1 LLLVLK
7 EREKA
12 VLFADRVDAGKH
24 LASALKN
31 VVDKDAI
38 VLAIPRGGVVVGYE
52 VAEALGLP
60 LDVIIPRKI
69 GAPSQPELAIGAM
82 TEDGT
87 VLLDERLLERLRVS
101 DYYIKEES
109 AAQKLEIQ
117 RRLKLYRGDFPY
129 PSLANRDVILV
140 DDGIATGSTM
150 KAALASVRKRG
161 AKTVVVAVP
170 VGPPSTIMELER
182 EADRVV
188 CLHTPESFYA
198 IGQFYRDFT
207 QTRDEEVTRLLTLS
221 RSKEVIETSEKEENV
236 VRIPVDG
243 DFIEGN

>member
-7 EREKA
+7 EREKV
-12 VLFADRVDAGKH
+12 VLFADRGDAGKH
-24 LASALKN
+24 LASALRDL
-31 VVDKDAI
+31 VDKDDI

-52 VAEALGLP
+52 IAKTLGLP

-87 VLLDERLLERLRVS
+87 VLLDERLVERLQVS

-117 RRLKLYRGDFPY
+117 RRLKLYRGDVPY

-150 KAALASVRKRG
+150 KAALASVRIRG
-161 AKTVVVAVP
+161 AKTVVVAIP
-170 VGPPSTIMELER
+170 VGPPSTIRELE
-182 EADRVV
+182 EKADHVV
-188 CLHTPESFYA
+188 CLYTPEPFYA

-207 QTRDEEVTRLLTLS
+207 QTSDEEVTRLLTLI
-221 RSKEVIETSEKEENV
+221 KEQ
-236 VRIPVDG
+236 RG
-243 DFIEGN
+243 D

>member
-1 LLLVLK
+1 M
-7 EREKA
+7 
-12 VLFADRVDAGKH
+12 VLFSDRVDAGRR
-24 LASALKN
+24 LVSALRGL
-31 VVDKDAI
+31 VDKDAI

-52 VAEALGLP
+52 VAKALEFP

-69 GAPSQPELAIGAM
+69 GAPSNPELAIGAM

-87 VLLDERLLERLRVS
+87 VLLDERLVEQLQVS
-101 DYYIKEES
+101 DYYIKKES
-109 AAQKLEIQ
+109 VAQKLEIQ

-161 AKTVVVAVP
+161 AKTVVVAIP
-170 VGPPSTIMELER
+170 VGPPSTIAELER

-188 CLHTPESFYA
+188 CLHAPKSFYA
-198 IGQFYRDFT
+198 LGQFYRDFT
-207 QTRDEEVTRLLTLS
+207 QTQDEEVTRLLKLV
-221 RSKEVIETSEKEENV
+221 KEQ
-236 VRIPVDG
+236 RG
-243 DFIEGN
+243 D

>member
-1 LLLVLK
+1 M
-7 EREKA
+7 
-12 VLFADRVDAGKH
+12 VLFADRVDAGKR
-24 LASALKN
+24 LVSAL
-31 VVDKDAI
+31 VDLVDKNAI

-52 VAEALGLP
+52 VAKAFGLP

-69 GAPSQPELAIGAM
+69 GAPSQPELAIGAV

-87 VLLDERLLERLRVS
+87 VLLDERLVERLRVS

-109 AAQKLEIQ
+109 KAQKVEIQ
-117 RRLKLYRGDFPY
+117 RRLKVYRGDVPY
-129 PSLANRDVILV
+129 PILANRDVILV

-161 AKTVVVAVP
+161 AKTIVVGIP
-170 VGPPSTIMELER
+170 VGPPSTITELEQT
-182 EADRVV
+182 ADRVV

-207 QTRDEEVTRLLTLS
+207 QTSDEEVTRLLKLI
-221 RSKEVIETSEKEENV
+221 KEQ
-236 VRIPVDG
+236 RD
-243 DFIEGN
+243 D